1 MGLAI
6 GIAAKNDSKGHIV
19 ELWRKV
25 SEFEDT
31 PSMQTLGY
39 PPHFTLAIYQNADGY
54 DFRKAVGEIF
64 AKTSQIRVIFD
75 EIKYF
80 DASPLVLWASPKS
93 NHELDQLHAAIHA
106 KIDPQLCDE
115 LYRPQAWVAH
125 CTLGTGILET
135 SRKDAMSFAS
145 STIEPFEVV
154 FDTIDL
160 IEFYPIRVIK
170 CVAMAK

>member
-6 GIAAKNDSKGHIV
+6 GIAANNDSNGHIV
-19 ELWRKV
+19 ELWRKI
-25 SEFEDT
+25 SEFEET
-31 PSMQTLGY
+31 PSMQSLGY
-39 PPHFTLAIYQNADGY
+39 PPHFTLAIYQNADGD
-54 DFRKAVGEIF
+54 DFREAIREIF
-64 AKTSQIRVIFD
+64 AKTSQIRITFD
-75 EIKYF
+75 EIRCF

-93 NHELDQLHAAIHA
+93 NHDLDQLHAAIHA

-135 SRKDAMSFAS
+135 RRKDAMSFVS
-145 STIEPFEVV
+145 SEIKPFEVV

-170 CVAMAK
+170 SNAMAK